1 MTQERR
7 RYEMRVLDYTD
18 YPEVVD
24 TLMHLD
30 KVENNLKEYL
40 TDYFTDITQQYLDV
54 LRAHIENMARP
65 LTPDQKLKKLLKKLA
80 ADEQDASIKAQA
92 QELLRDMDKGFV
104 PYGIQEA
111 MGIQHVVG
119 AHKGRNRKANSDK
132 ALEFAK
138 DTLRTALGKGPRP
151 AKEVQVELIKL
162 GVSPYFMR
170 KAFAELGCDS
180 YRTTEPGQQYFLW
193 ALPTK
198 LEEW

>member
-1 MTQERR
+1 
-7 RYEMRVLDYTD
+7 MRVLDYTD
-18 YPEVVD
+18 YLEVVD

-30 KVENNLKEYL
+30 TVERNLKEYL
-40 TDYFTDITQQYLDV
+40 ADYFTDTTQGYLDV

-65 LTPDQKLKKLLKKLA
+65 LSPEQKLKKLLKKLA
-80 ADEQDASIKAQA
+80 VNEQDDSIRAQA
-92 QELLRDMDKGFV
+92 QELLADLDTGFV

-119 AHKGRNRKANSDK
+119 AKGRSRRADSKR
-132 ALEFAK
+132 ALKFAK
-138 DTLRTALGKGPRP
+138 DMLLTALDKGPRP

-162 GVSPYFMR
+162 GVTAYFIR

>member
-1 MTQERR
+1 
-7 RYEMRVLDYTD
+7 MRVLDYTD

-30 KVENNLKEYL
+30 TVERNLKEYL
-40 TDYFTDITQQYLDV
+40 ADYFTDTTQGYLDV

-65 LTPDQKLKKLLKKLA
+65 LSPEQKLKKLLKKLA
-80 ADEQDASIKAQA
+80 VNEQDDSIRAQA
-92 QELLRDMDKGFV
+92 QELLADLDTGFV

-119 AHKGRNRKANSDK
+119 ARKRGTRKANSDK

-138 DTLRTALGKGPRP
+138 DMLLTALGKGERP

-162 GVSPYFMR
+162 GVTPYFMR
-170 KAFAELGCDS
+170 KAFQELGCYS
-180 YRTTEPGQQYFLW
+180 YRTKEPGQLYFLW
-193 ALPTK
+193 ALPYM
-198 LEEW
+198 LEG